1 MKKFI
6 HSINKPIK
14 ILLLGFNKILN
25 KLPQW
30 LRNILYFIIYITI
43 SIYFKKYTGINIEDL
58 ILNIFV
64 VKSLMWF
71 NVFFVFYNLLIAVI
85 ELDILT
91 SNNKISLPKSKYFPN
106 FIVKWYNAKFDF
118 STYNIKD
125 KEFFIL
131 LKLDSIKFY
140 LFCLFILLIMLLFF
154 MLI

>member
-71 NVFFVFYNLLIAVI
+71 NVFYVYYNLLIAVI

>member
-71 NVFFVFYNLLIAVI
+71 NVFYIFYYLLITVI
-85 ELDILT
+85 KLDILT
-91 SNNKISLPKSKYFPN
+91 LNNKISLPKSKYFPN
-106 FIVKWYNAKFDF
+106 FIINWYPVAYKI
-118 STYNIKD
+118 SKSETK
-125 KEFFIL
+125 
-131 LKLDSIKFY
+131 Y
-140 LFCLFILLIMLLFF
+140 LFVKLYYKNIFFNILFLIISLIFLLI
-154 MLI
+154 IN

>member
-1 MKKFI
+1 MKKLI

-71 NVFFVFYNLLIAVI
+71 NVFYVYYNLLIAVI

-106 FIVKWYNAKFDF
+106 FIIKWYNAEFGYTNKLE
-118 STYNIKD
+118 NKEVLIKVY
-125 KEFFIL
+125 L
-131 LKLDSIKFY
+131 NSIKF
-140 LFCLFILLIMLLFF
+140 LLICLFISLILLLFF
-154 MLI
+154 MQF

>member
-43 SIYFKKYTGINIEDL
+43 SIYFKKYTGISIEDL
-58 ILNIFV
+58 IFNIV
-64 VKSLMWF
+64 VFKYWLWF
-71 NVFFVFYNLLIAVI
+71 NVFYVFYNILIAVI

-125 KEFFIL
+125 KEVYII
-131 LKLDSIKFY
+131 LKLNSIKF
-140 LFCLFILLIMLLFF
+140 LLICLFISLILLLFF
-154 MLI
+154 MQF

>member
-6 HSINKPIK
+6 NSINKPIK

-58 ILNIFV
+58 IFNIFV
-64 VKSLMWF
+64 VKSWMWF
-71 NVFFVFYNLLIAVI
+71 NVFYVFYNLLIAVI

-125 KEFFIL
+125 KEVYII
-131 LKLDSIKFY
+131 LKLNSIKF
-140 LFCLFILLIMLLFF
+140 LLICLFISLILLLFF
-154 MLI
+154 MQI

>member
-58 ILNIFV
+58 IFNIFV
-64 VKSLMWF
+64 VKSWMWF
-71 NVFFVFYNLLIAVI
+71 NVFYIFYYLLITVI
-85 ELDILT
+85 KLDILT
-91 SNNKISLPKSKYFPN
+91 LNNKISLPKSKYFPN
-106 FIVKWYNAKFDF
+106 FIIKWYNAEFGFTNKLE
-118 STYNIKD
+118 NKEVLIKVY
-125 KEFFIL
+125 L
-131 LKLDSIKFY
+131 NSIKF
-140 LFCLFILLIMLLFF
+140 LLICLFISLILLLFF
-154 MLI
+154 MQI

>member
-71 NVFFVFYNLLIAVI
+71 NVFYVYYNLLIAVI

-106 FIVKWYNAKFDF
+106 FIIKWYNAEFGFTNKLE
-118 STYNIKD
+118 NKEVLIKVY
-125 KEFFIL
+125 L
-131 LKLDSIKFY
+131 NSIKF
-140 LFCLFILLIMLLFF
+140 LLICLFISLILLLFF
-154 MLI
+154 MQF

>member
-58 ILNIFV
+58 IFNIFV
-64 VKSLMWF
+64 VKSWMWF
-71 NVFFVFYNLLIAVI
+71 NVFYVFYNLLIAVI

-140 LFCLFILLIMLLFF
+140 LFCLFFLLIMLLFF

>member
-43 SIYFKKYTGINIEDL
+43 SIYFKKYTGVSIEDL
-58 ILNIFV
+58 IFNIFV
-64 VKSLMWF
+64 VKSWMWF
-71 NVFFVFYNLLIAVI
+71 NVFYVFYNILIAVI

-106 FIVKWYNAKFDF
+106 FIINWYHVAYKISKSETRYLF
-118 STYNIKD
+118 
-125 KEFFIL
+125 
-131 LKLDSIKFY
+131 LKLYYKNIFFNI
-140 LFCLFILLIMLLFF
+140 LFLIISLIFLLI
-154 MLI
+154 IN

>member
-71 NVFFVFYNLLIAVI
+71 NVFYVFYNLLIAVI

-91 SNNKISLPKSKYFPN
+91 SNNKISLLKSKYFPN

-125 KEFFIL
+125 KEVYII
-131 LKLDSIKFY
+131 LKLNSIKF
-140 LFCLFILLIMLLFF
+140 LLICLFISLILLLFF
-154 MLI
+154 MQI

>member
-71 NVFFVFYNLLIAVI
+71 NVFYVYYNLLIAVI

-91 SNNKISLPKSKYFPN
+91 SNNKISLLKSKYFPN

-125 KEFFIL
+125 KEVYII
-131 LKLDSIKFY
+131 LKLNSIKF
-140 LFCLFILLIMLLFF
+140 LLICLFISLILLLFF
-154 MLI
+154 MQI

>member
-58 ILNIFV
+58 IFNIFV
-64 VKSLMWF
+64 VKSWMWF
-71 NVFFVFYNLLIAVI
+71 NVFYIFYYLLITVI
-85 ELDILT
+85 KLDILT
-91 SNNKISLPKSKYFPN
+91 LNNKISLPKSKYFPN
-106 FIVKWYNAKFDF
+106 FIIKWYNAEFGFTNKLE
-118 STYNIKD
+118 NKEVLIKVY
-125 KEFFIL
+125 L
-131 LKLDSIKFY
+131 NSIKF
-140 LFCLFILLIMLLFF
+140 LLICLFISLILLLFF
-154 MLI
+154 MQF

>member
-58 ILNIFV
+58 IFNIFV
-64 VKSLMWF
+64 VKSWMWF
-71 NVFFVFYNLLIAVI
+71 NVFYVFYNLLIAVI

-106 FIVKWYNAKFDF
+106 FIINWYNVAYKISKSETRYLF
-118 STYNIKD
+118 
-125 KEFFIL
+125 
-131 LKLDSIKFY
+131 LKLYYKNIFFNI
-140 LFCLFILLIMLLFF
+140 LFLIISLIFLLI
-154 MLI
+154 IN

>member
-58 ILNIFV
+58 IFNIFV
-64 VKSLMWF
+64 VKSWMWF
-71 NVFFVFYNLLIAVI
+71 NVFYIFYYLLITVI
-85 ELDILT
+85 KLDILT
-91 SNNKISLPKSKYFPN
+91 LNNKISLPKSKYFPN
-106 FIVKWYNAKFDF
+106 FIIKWYNAEFGFTNKLE
-118 STYNIKD
+118 NKEVLIKMY
-125 KEFFIL
+125 L
-131 LKLDSIKFY
+131 NSIKF
-140 LFCLFILLIMLLFF
+140 LLICLFISLILLLFF
-154 MLI
+154 MQI

>member
-71 NVFFVFYNLLIAVI
+71 NVFCVYYNLLIAVI

>member
-43 SIYFKKYTGINIEDL
+43 SIYFKKYTGVSIEDL
-58 ILNIFV
+58 IFNIFV
-64 VKSLMWF
+64 VKSWMWF
-71 NVFFVFYNLLIAVI
+71 NVFYIFYYLLITVI
-85 ELDILT
+85 KLDILT
-91 SNNKISLPKSKYFPN
+91 LNNKISLPKSKYFPN
-106 FIVKWYNAKFDF
+106 FIIKWYNAEFGYTNKLENKEVF
-118 STYNIKD
+118 IKMY
-125 KEFFIL
+125 L
-131 LKLDSIKFY
+131 NSIKLH
-140 LFCLFILLIMLLFF
+140 LFCLFISLIMLLFF

>member
-1 MKKFI
+1 MKKYI

-58 ILNIFV
+58 IFNIFV
-64 VKSLMWF
+64 VKSWMWF
-71 NVFFVFYNLLIAVI
+71 NVFYVFYNLLIAVI

-106 FIVKWYNAKFDF
+106 FIINWYNVAYKISKSETRYLF
-118 STYNIKD
+118 
-125 KEFFIL
+125 
-131 LKLDSIKFY
+131 LKLYYKNIFFNI
-140 LFCLFILLIMLLFF
+140 LFLIISLIFLLI
-154 MLI
+154 IN